1 MAKTGSVHYDFWGA
15 ALGHEYEAS
24 VFFGSSEFLVEI
36 STTEYPET
44 PLAAQKAAIGNMSF
58 RHSAVIGSSVIDFV
72 NSASDGIC
80 LVFVH

>member
-58 RHSAVIGSSVIDFV
+58 RHTAAIGSPVWRFT
-72 NSASDGIC
+72 GHGGERR
-80 LVFVH
+80 L